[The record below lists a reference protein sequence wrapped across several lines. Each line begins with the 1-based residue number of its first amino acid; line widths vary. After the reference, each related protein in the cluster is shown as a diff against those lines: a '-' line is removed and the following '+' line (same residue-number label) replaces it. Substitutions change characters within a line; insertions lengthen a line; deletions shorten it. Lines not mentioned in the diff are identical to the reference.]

1 MSWRPTLWRSNSV
14 RRARP
19 ALGTIV
25 DIRASGAPTRALDA
39 GIASAFAAIDQVHR
53 LMSFHET
60 GSDLSRLNRHA
71 ARELVAVHPWTW
83 QIVQAAKLLWE
94 QTGGL
99 FDCAVAPALA
109 AAGYL
114 PTSENMPAVH
124 AGARMGDVHLQAAH
138 AVRFA
143 RPLLLDLGGIAKGF
157 AVDRAVDALRASGVP
172 QGAVNAGGDLRL
184 FGERP
189 EPIHVRNPRHP
200 GELLSLGEFADI
212 AVATSAAYFAG
223 RETGGRTV
231 IPIVDPRNG
240 QLVDDRRSVTV
251 VASECVF
258 ADALTK
264 PVLLSGSASP
274 QFLQRFS
281 AQALVLE

>member
-1 MSWRPTLWRSNSV
+1 MWRSNRV

-53 LMSFHET
+53 LMSFHEP

-71 ARELVAVHPWTW
+71 SRQPVAVHPWTW
-83 QIVQAAKLLWE
+83 QVLEAAKLLWKN
-94 QTGGL
+94 TGGL
-99 FDCAVAPALA
+99 FDCAVAPALV

-114 PTSENMPAVH
+114 PTRDEIPA
-124 AGARMGDVHLQAAH
+124 AACARMGDVQLHAAH
-138 AVRFA
+138 SVSFA

-157 AVDRAVDALRASGVP
+157 AVDRAVDALRELGVP

-184 FGERP
+184 FGEQA
-189 EPIHVRNPRHP
+189 EPIHVRNPWNP
-200 GELLSLGEFADI
+200 GELLSLGIFSDI
-212 AVATSAAYFAG
+212 AVATSAAYFAE
-223 RETGGRTV
+223 REICSRRVT
-231 IPIVDPRNG
+231 PIVDPGNG
-240 QLVDDRRSVTV
+240 QLVSDRRSVTV
-251 VASECVF
+251 VAPECVY

-264 PVLLSGSASP
+264 PVFLSGLAAP
-274 QFLQRFS
+274 DFLQLFS
-281 AQALVLE
+281 AQALILE